1 MVRFVSATLSLHV
14 GYSLHSIAT
23 MLFCRLASSSAAVPP
38 SAAVAVPPSAPLT
51 GISMLGFN
59 SSSRSSAT
67 TFR

>member
-1 MVRFVSATLSLHV
+1 MVRLVSATLSLHV

-38 SAAVAVPPSAPLT
+38 SAVVPPSTPPT

>member
-38 SAAVAVPPSAPLT
+38 SVVAAPPSAPFT
-51 GISMLGFN
+51 GISMLGFS